1 MSGKAFGLGADLE
14 RPGNSGVE
22 VDRLFPHALWDT
34 HVRLGSVHEIKSE
47 NIFPAASTDMKAI
60 TVIGGIRKVRAITEG
75 LP

>member
-1 MSGKAFGLGADLE
+1 MSGKALGFGAELE

-22 VDRLFPHALWDT
+22 VGRLFPHALWDV

-47 NIFPAASTDMKAI
+47 NIFPAAGTDMKAI